1 VVAALTDGRQ
11 LVALLSTASSPR
23 RFGFWV
29 QDEPSWPSYCPLDVG
44 AALDT
49 THTYAQILGMSCH
62 CTGVD
67 FCQFEPEMAKQLLFV
82 DQGGAIVVIGPTR
95 AFNQYHYYCYLKKF
109 MEVYEVL
116 GGEGTIGRMHME
128 VRNALLEEYADDP
141 LMPLFC
147 RMTILLG
154 DPTVRVGGPR
164 TGEFQWAEEEPAE
177 RVVPAR
183 YAVTS
188 VSPNPFNAVAEISYA
203 VPERSR
209 VSIGVYNVQGQLVR
223 RLLDRVTSPGEYR
236 VIRDGKDA
244 DDHPVGSGVYFCR
257 LSAGDH
263 EDTRK
268 MVLLK

>member
-1 VVAALTDGRQ
+1 VVAALNDGRQ

-29 QDEPSWPSYCPLDVG
+29 QDEPSWPSYCPLDLEG
-44 AALDT
+44 ALDDSSKL
-49 THTYAQILGMSCH
+49 AVILGMSCH
-62 CTGVD
+62 CAGVD
-67 FCQFEPEMAKQLLFV
+67 FCQFEPEMAKQLLFLNL
-82 DQGGAIVVIGPTR
+82 GGAIVVIGPTR

-116 GGEGTIGRMHME
+116 GGEVTIGRMHME
-128 VRNALLEEYADDP
+128 VRNALLDEYADDP
-141 LMPLFC
+141 LMALFC

-164 TGEFQWAEEEPAE
+164 TSGFQWVEEEREE
-177 RVVPAR
+177 RAVPVR

-188 VSPNPFNAVAEISYA
+188 VSPNPFNPVAEISYA

-223 RLLDRVTSPGEYR
+223 RLVDRVISPGDYR
-236 VIRDGKDA
+236 VIWDGK
-244 DDHPVGSGVYFCR
+244 GKRR
-257 LSAGDH
+257 L
-263 EDTRK
+263 
-268 MVLLK
+268 LLPTLRRRS